1 MVCVVTLG
9 DSQAPGL
16 SFFPQLGVGIVIRI
30 PDRTHLTH
38 VAGVVLA
45 QVLTVGV
52 NMSFS
57 SCKLAGMEP
66 TCTLGGTQAPG
77 LPSPPAACGDHVTD
91 PCYTNVAHEGAIP
104 AGRLLSHEGA
114 QT

>member
-1 MVCVVTLG
+1 MSYKLVGMVCVVTLG

-16 SFFPQLGVGIVIRI
+16 SFFPQLGVGIVTRI
-30 PDRTHLTH
+30 PGRTHLTH
-38 VAGVVLA
+38 VTGVVLA

-77 LPSPPAACGDHVTD
+77 LPSHPLLHVGIVMHI
-91 PCYTNVAHEGAIP
+91 PVSTNVAHEG
-104 AGRLLSHEGA
+104 RYVLF
-114 QT
+114 

>member
-1 MVCVVTLG
+1 MCYKLVGMACVATLG
-9 DSQAPGL
+9 DSQAPVRA
-16 SFFPQLGVGIVIRI
+16 FIFPQTRCGDRDKI
-30 PDRTHLTH
+30 PYRTHRTR

-45 QVLTVGV
+45 QMLTAGV

-91 PCYTNVAHEGAIP
+91 PC
-104 AGRLLSHEGA
+104 
-114 QT
+114 